1 MIFFFQQM
9 LWLIGN
15 QNKTLLNKLL
25 DKSKHR
31 LHSIK
36 FEDLCK

>member
-9 LWLIGN
+9 LWLIGSE
-15 QNKTLLNKLL
+15 NKMLLNKLL

>member
-1 MIFFFQQM
+1 MIFLFQQM

-31 LHSIK
+31 LHSTK

>member
-1 MIFFFQQM
+1 MIFLFQQM

-15 QNKTLLNKLL
+15 RNKILLDKLL

-31 LHSIK
+31 IHSTK
-36 FEDLCK
+36 FDDLCK